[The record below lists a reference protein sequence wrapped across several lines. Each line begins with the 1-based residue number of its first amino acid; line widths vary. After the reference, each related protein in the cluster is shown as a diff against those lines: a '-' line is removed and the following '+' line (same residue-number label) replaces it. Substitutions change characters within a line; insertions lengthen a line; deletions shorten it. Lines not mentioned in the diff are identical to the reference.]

1 MSTKTFFIDVN
12 LKWGQSLNSFSGR
25 ELQRLKIIYQTT
37 DNFLLF
43 DELAIFVQKT
53 SERKIVLEHH
63 LQITGNPLKR
73 FLISGTI
80 GTSEPTKVYL
90 CHVNKETS

>member
-1 MSTKTFFIDVN
+1 M
-12 LKWGQSLNSFSGR
+12 
-25 ELQRLKIIYQTT
+25 YQTK

-43 DELAIFVQKT
+43 DEFAIFVQKT

-73 FLISGTI
+73 FLISR
-80 GTSEPTKVYL
+80 TSEPTNVYL

>member
-1 MSTKTFFIDVN
+1 M
-12 LKWGQSLNSFSGR
+12 
-25 ELQRLKIIYQTT
+25 YQTT

-73 FLISGTI
+73 FLISETI
-80 GTSEPTKVYL
+80 GTSEPTNTKDKRISMPRKQRNKLINHSLACSIYL
-90 CHVNKETS
+90 SF